1 MRIYK
6 AIHNLRE
13 GLENKLA
20 LLLDNINGNE
30 QLDNVESTIITEG
43 IKFFLSKYNIYLSDT
58 SKEQLDA
65 VSKEIVKCLGSLNQK
80 ISNQLK
86 K

>member
-1 MRIYK
+1 M
-6 AIHNLRE
+6 RE

-43 IKFFLSKYNIYLSDT
+43 IKFFLSKYNIYLGDT
-58 SKEQLDA
+58 SKEQLDT

>member
-1 MRIYK
+1 MNILNK
-6 AIHNLRE
+6 LNNVRE

-20 LLLDNINGNE
+20 SFLDNINNNR
-30 QLDNVESTIITEG
+30 QLDSVEKAV
-43 IKFFLSKYNIYLSDT
+43 IKDGTKFLLSKYNIYLGDET
-58 SKEQLDA
+58 TAQLNMI
-65 VSKEIVKCLGSLNQK
+65 SEEIVKCFGIINQK